1 MKSPN
6 VEEGPRKS
14 QPRTR
19 TRPEVTRGAKIVQ
32 SGSWRNMV
40 ELRARVRRESSSWA
54 SRSVVQKWKSL
65 ITSGPQACRAASE
78 KRGRHRIDA
87 PTEELERDRGRG
99 KEEAVQVKEA
109 CVSVWMNVIVEKGEA
124 VSKIGATAEEEAR
137 GAARGS
143 ADPPDGS
150 VLRGETEG
158 R

>member
-1 MKSPN
+1 M
-6 VEEGPRKS
+6 
-14 QPRTR
+14 
-19 TRPEVTRGAKIVQ
+19 
-32 SGSWRNMV
+32 
-40 ELRARVRRESSSWA
+40 
-54 SRSVVQKWKSL
+54 VQKWKSL

-87 PTEELERDRGRG
+87 PIEELERDRERG
-99 KEEAVQVKEA
+99 KEEAVQMKEA
-109 CVSVWMNVIVEKGEA
+109 YVSVWMNVIVEKGEA
-124 VSKIGATAEEEAR
+124 VPKVGATAEEGAR